1 MKKNASGAKLALRYG
16 YVPCRL
22 GLCGP
27 EDKGEQ
33 KIIMNYLYGKDKL
46 EFAARK
52 ILKKFKGAHPYYQL
66 IAKASKISNP
76 LDQKVVEAYWIGNG
90 LLDKIRISELKKMM
104 TEKFLP
110 LGKISL
116 AKIKNLPPQ
125 SIAYHNFHVL
135 FIGSVTGR
143 FEANEAGQ
151 DICRVSWGKVI
162 SIKKDKIV
170 VERQP
175 LKFGKKISLDKPAV
189 RAVFWDR
196 KILPEVEENDV
207 VSIHWN
213 HAIEKLSPRQ
223 ITNIKK
229 YTGDVLKIINQRR

>member
-27 EDKGEQ
+27 EDKGE
-33 KIIMNYLYGKDKL
+33 KRIIMNYLYGKGKL

-52 ILKKFKGAHPYYQL
+52 ILKKFKGAYPYYQL
-66 IAKASKISNP
+66 IAKANKISNP
-76 LDQKVVEAYWIGNG
+76 LERKVVEAYWIGNG
-90 LLDKIRISELKKMM
+90 LLEKIGTSELKKMM

-116 AKIKNLPPQ
+116 AKIKNLPPR
-125 SIAYHNFHVL
+125 SIACHNFHAL
-135 FIGSVTGR
+135 FVGSVTGR
-143 FEANEAGQ
+143 FNANQAGQ

-162 SIKKDKIV
+162 NVRKDKIV
-170 VERQP
+170 VARQS
-175 LKFGKKISLDKPAV
+175 LKFGKKVSLGNPAE
-189 RAVFWDR
+189 REIHWDG
-196 KILPEVEENDV
+196 KILPAVKENDT

-223 ITNIKK
+223 IINLKK
-229 YTGDVLKIINQRR
+229 YTASVFKILNQRS